1 MADFFDKVKSGVLR
15 GANAVADKSEQLV
28 EITKL
33 KAARAKMEAEMEQDF
48 CDLGKAFY
56 AMMEQDD
63 LNVDALRSRCTV
75 IGHLKAQIADNRA
88 EEERVKGKDSR
99 STGEG
104 E

>member
-33 KAARAKMEAEMEQDF
+33 KAARVKLEGEVEQDY

-56 AMMEQDD
+56 EMMENDD

-75 IGHLKAQIADNRA
+75 IGHLKAQIADNLA
-88 EEERVKGKDSR
+88 EEERIKGKEEA
-99 STGEG
+99 GE
-104 E
+104 